1 MSLRLLPTIL
11 NEWRR
16 HNVERHEINVRLDE
30 SVATTQPAARSYTIH
45 VGDTI
50 LQDIGG
56 LLKTDCVQRAVIVSD
71 QSVNATHAKTVAE
84 ALQDASITI
93 DHLTIPSG
101 EASKSLAEAERLWN
115 EFARLK
121 IDRKTAIL
129 AVGGGVIGD
138 LTGFVAAT
146 FSRGLD
152 FWQVPTT
159 LVAQVDSAIGGKTGV
174 NLPAGKNLVGAFW
187 QPRGVV
193 ADISTLTTLPDREYV
208 SGLAEVVKYGMILD
222 TDFFHWLED
231 NALRVRDREK
241 RSVAHIVRR
250 SAELKTLVVERDE
263 REITG
268 LRACLN
274 YGHTFAHAF
283 ETATG
288 YGTLLHGEAVSLG
301 MMAAASLAC
310 SMNRI
315 DQLVVDRQQ
324 KLLETLGLPVSTTT
338 LNGIENDDLLGIMS
352 RDKKSIGGKLRF
364 ILPSTIGEVETVD
377 NVCHEFVISAINKLC
392 RDA

>member
-1 MSLRLLPTIL
+1 MIL

-71 QSVNATHAKTVAE
+71 QSVNATHGKTVAE

-129 AVGGGVIGD
+129 AIGGGVIGD

-222 TDFFHWLED
+222 SEFFHWLED

-250 SAELKTLVVERDE
+250 SAELKTIVVERDE

-338 LNGIENDDLLGIMS
+338 LNGIEDNDLLGIMS
-352 RDKKSIGGKLRF
+352 QDKKNIGGKLRF
-364 ILPSTIGEVETVD
+364 ILPSAIGEVETVD

>member
-1 MSLRLLPTIL
+1 
-11 NEWRR
+11 
-16 HNVERHEINVRLDE
+16 VERHEINVRLDE
-30 SVATTQPAARSYTIH
+30 TVATTQPATRSYTIH

-56 LLKTDCVQRAVIVSD
+56 LLKNNRVQRAVVVSD
-71 QSVNATHAKTVAE
+71 QAVNATHGKTVTE
-84 ALQDASITI
+84 ALRDAAITL

-101 EASKSLAEAERLWN
+101 EASKSLTQAERLWN

-152 FWQVPTT
+152 VWQIPTT

-174 NLPAGKNLVGAFW
+174 NLSAGKNLVGAFW

-193 ADISTLTTLPDREYV
+193 ADIRTLTTLPDREYI

-222 TDFFHWLED
+222 ADFFHWLEE
-231 NALRVRDREK
+231 NACRVRDREQ

-250 SAELKTLVVERDE
+250 SAELKTFVVERDE

-301 MMAAASLAC
+301 MMAAAKLAC
-310 SMNRI
+310 SLNRI
-315 DQLVVDRQQ
+315 DQVVVDRQR
-324 KLLETLGLPVSTTT
+324 KLLETLELPVSTQT
-338 LNGIENDDLLGIMS
+338 LSGIENENLLGIMS
-352 RDKKSIGGKLRF
+352 RDKKSIGGNLRF

-377 NVCHEFVISAINKLC
+377 NVRHEFVSSAINSLR
-392 RDA
+392 RDS

>member
-1 MSLRLLPTIL
+1 
-11 NEWRR
+11 
-16 HNVERHEINVRLDE
+16 VERHKINVRLDE

-84 ALQDASITI
+84 ALQDAAITI
-93 DHLTIPSG
+93 DQLTIPSG

-231 NALRVRDREK
+231 NALRVKDREK

-338 LNGIENDDLLGIMS
+338 LNGIEDNDLLGIMS
-352 RDKKSIGGKLRF
+352 QDKKNIGGKLRF
-364 ILPSTIGEVETVD
+364 ILPSAIGEVETVD

>member
-1 MSLRLLPTIL
+1 MIL

-16 HNVERHEINVRLDE
+16 HNVERHKINVRLDE

-101 EASKSLAEAERLWN
+101 EASKSLAEVERLWN

-231 NALRVRDREK
+231 NALRVKDREK

-338 LNGIENDDLLGIMS
+338 LNGIEDNDLLGIMS
-352 RDKKSIGGKLRF
+352 QDKKNIGGKLRF
-364 ILPSTIGEVETVD
+364 ILPSAIGEVETVD
-377 NVCHEFVISAINKLC
+377 NVCHEFIVSAINKLR

>member
-1 MSLRLLPTIL
+1 
-11 NEWRR
+11 
-16 HNVERHEINVRLDE
+16 VEPHEINVRLDE
-30 SVATTQPAARSYTIH
+30 RVATTQPATRSYIIH

-50 LQDIGG
+50 LQDIGV
-56 LLKTDCVQRAVIVSD
+56 LLANDSVQRAVVVSD
-71 QSVNATHAKTVAE
+71 QAVSATHGKTVTE
-84 ALQDASITI
+84 VLQDASITL
-93 DHLTIPSG
+93 DHLSIPSG
-101 EASKSLAEAERLWN
+101 EASKSLAESERLWN

-129 AVGGGVIGD
+129 AVGGGVVGD

-146 FSRGLD
+146 FSRGLR

-222 TDFFHWLED
+222 AEFFHWLED
-231 NALRVRDREK
+231 NALPVRDREK

-250 SAELKTLVVERDE
+250 SAELKTFVVERDE

-338 LNGIENDDLLGIMS
+338 LNGIKDDDLLGVMS
-352 RDKKSIGGKLRF
+352 RDKKNVGGKLRF

-377 NVCHEFVISAINKLC
+377 NVCHEFVVSAINRL
-392 RDA
+392 RRHA

>member
-1 MSLRLLPTIL
+1 MIL

-16 HNVERHEINVRLDE
+16 HNVERHKINVRLDE
-30 SVATTQPAARSYTIH
+30 SVATTQPAARSYTVH

>member
-1 MSLRLLPTIL
+1 MEP
-11 NEWRR
+11 
-16 HNVERHEINVRLDE
+16 HEINVRLDE
-30 SVATTQPAARSYTIH
+30 RVATTQPATRSYIIH

-50 LQDIGG
+50 LQDIGV
-56 LLKTDCVQRAVIVSD
+56 LLANDSVQRAVVVSD
-71 QSVNATHAKTVAE
+71 QAVSATHGKTVTE
-84 ALQDASITI
+84 VLQDASITL
-93 DHLTIPSG
+93 DHLSIPSG
-101 EASKSLAEAERLWN
+101 EASKSLAESERLWN

-129 AVGGGVIGD
+129 AVGGGVVGD

-146 FSRGLD
+146 FSRGLR

-222 TDFFHWLED
+222 AEFFHWLED
-231 NALRVRDREK
+231 NALPVRDREK

-250 SAELKTLVVERDE
+250 SAELKTFVVERDE

-310 SMNRI
+310 SMHRI

-324 KLLETLGLPVSTTT
+324 KLLEALGLPVSTTT
-338 LNGIENDDLLGIMS
+338 LNGIKDDDLLGVMS
-352 RDKKSIGGKLRF
+352 RDKKNVGGKLRF

-377 NVCHEFVISAINKLC
+377 NVCHEFVVSAINRL
-392 RDA
+392 RRHA

>member
-1 MSLRLLPTIL
+1 M
-11 NEWRR
+11 
-16 HNVERHEINVRLDE
+16 ERHEINVRLDE
-30 SVATTQPAARSYTIH
+30 SVATTQPTTRSYTIH

-50 LQDIGG
+50 LQYIGV
-56 LLKTDCVQRAVIVSD
+56 LLANDGVQRAVVVSD
-71 QSVNATHAKTVAE
+71 QAVSATHGKTVTGV
-84 ALQDASITI
+84 LQDASITL
-93 DHLTIPSG
+93 DHLSIPSG
-101 EASKSLAEAERLWN
+101 EASKSLTESERLWN

-129 AVGGGVIGD
+129 AVGGGVVGD

-146 FSRGLD
+146 FSRGLY
-152 FWQVPTT
+152 FWQIPTT

-222 TDFFHWLED
+222 AEFFHWLED
-231 NALRVRDREK
+231 NALGVKGREK

-250 SAELKTLVVERDE
+250 SAELKAFVVERDE

-310 SMNRI
+310 AMNRI

-338 LNGIENDDLLGIMS
+338 LNDIEDNDLLGIMS
-352 RDKKSIGGKLRF
+352 RDKKNIGGKLRF

-377 NVCHEFVISAINKLC
+377 NVCHDFVISAIDRLR
-392 RDA
+392 RDV

>member
-1 MSLRLLPTIL
+1 MIL

-16 HNVERHEINVRLDE
+16 HNVERHEINVQLDE

-50 LQDIGG
+50 LQDIGR

-71 QSVNATHAKTVAE
+71 QSVNATHGKTVAE
-84 ALQDASITI
+84 ALQDALITI
-93 DHLTIPSG
+93 DQLTIPSG

-121 IDRKTAIL
+121 IDRKTAIV

-208 SGLAEVVKYGMILD
+208 SGLAEVVKYGMIID

-231 NALRVRDREK
+231 NALRVKDREK

-301 MMAAASLAC
+301 MMAAARLAC
-310 SMNRI
+310 SLNRI

-338 LNGIENDDLLGIMS
+338 LNGIEDNDLLGIMS
-352 RDKKSIGGKLRF
+352 QDKKNIGGKLRF

-377 NVCHEFVISAINKLC
+377 KVCHELVISAINKLR
-392 RDA
+392 RDT

>member
-1 MSLRLLPTIL
+1 MIL

-16 HNVERHEINVRLDE
+16 HNVERHKINVRLDE

-84 ALQDASITI
+84 ALQDAAITI
-93 DHLTIPSG
+93 DQLTIPSG

-231 NALRVRDREK
+231 NALRVKDREK

-310 SMNRI
+310 SLNRI

-338 LNGIENDDLLGIMS
+338 LNGIEDNDLLGIMS
-352 RDKKSIGGKLRF
+352 QDKKNIGGKLRF
-364 ILPSTIGEVETVD
+364 IRPSAIGEVDTVD

>member
-1 MSLRLLPTIL
+1 M
-11 NEWRR
+11 
-16 HNVERHEINVRLDE
+16 ERHEINVRLDE
-30 SVATTQPAARSYTIH
+30 SVATTQPATRSYTIH

-50 LQDIGG
+50 LQDIGV
-56 LLKTDCVQRAVIVSD
+56 LLANDGVQRAVVVSD
-71 QSVNATHAKTVAE
+71 QAVSATHGKTVTGV
-84 ALQDASITI
+84 LQDASITL
-93 DHLTIPSG
+93 DHLSIPSG
-101 EASKSLAEAERLWN
+101 EASKSLTESERLWN

-129 AVGGGVIGD
+129 AVGGGVVGD

-146 FSRGLD
+146 FSRGLY
-152 FWQVPTT
+152 FWQIPTT

-222 TDFFHWLED
+222 AEFFHWLED
-231 NALRVRDREK
+231 NALGVKGREK

-250 SAELKTLVVERDE
+250 SAELKAFVVERDE

-310 SMNRI
+310 AMNRI

-338 LNGIENDDLLGIMS
+338 LNDIEDNDLLGIMS
-352 RDKKSIGGKLRF
+352 RDKKNIGGKLRF

-377 NVCHEFVISAINKLC
+377 NVCHDFVISAIDRLR
-392 RDA
+392 RDV

>member
-1 MSLRLLPTIL
+1 MIL

-16 HNVERHEINVRLDE
+16 HNVERHKINVRLDE

-84 ALQDASITI
+84 ALQDAAITI
-93 DHLTIPSG
+93 DQLTIPSG

-231 NALRVRDREK
+231 NALRVKDREK

-338 LNGIENDDLLGIMS
+338 LNGIEDNDLLGIMS
-352 RDKKSIGGKLRF
+352 QDKKNIGGKLRF
-364 ILPSTIGEVETVD
+364 ILPSAIGEVETVD
-377 NVCHEFVISAINKLC
+377 NVCHEFIVSAINKLR

>member
-1 MSLRLLPTIL
+1 MIL

-16 HNVERHEINVRLDE
+16 HNVERHKINVRLDE

-84 ALQDASITI
+84 ALQDAAITI

-315 DQLVVDRQQ
+315 DQPGLVRVVDW
-324 KLLETLGLPVSTTT
+324 KVLDWPLEDRRCPVLIYERPRGKRVIDSIDSPIQIASEEIITQNFIKPVTAALRDIDHQNLTL
-338 LNGIENDDLLGIMS
+338 
-352 RDKKSIGGKLRF
+352 
-364 ILPSTIGEVETVD
+364 
-377 NVCHEFVISAINKLC
+377 
-392 RDA
+392 

>member
-1 MSLRLLPTIL
+1 MIL

-16 HNVERHEINVRLDE
+16 HNVERHKINVRLDE

-231 NALRVRDREK
+231 NALRVKDREK

-338 LNGIENDDLLGIMS
+338 LNGIEDNDLLGIMS
-352 RDKKSIGGKLRF
+352 QDKKNIGGKLRF
-364 ILPSTIGEVETVD
+364 ILPSAIGEVETVD
-377 NVCHEFVISAINKLC
+377 NVCHEFVISAINKLR

>member
-1 MSLRLLPTIL
+1 MIL

-71 QSVNATHAKTVAE
+71 QSVNATHGKTVAE
-84 ALQDASITI
+84 ALQDAAITI
-93 DHLTIPSG
+93 DQLTIPSG

-222 TDFFHWLED
+222 SEFFHWLED

-250 SAELKTLVVERDE
+250 SAELKTIVVERDE

-338 LNGIENDDLLGIMS
+338 LNGIEDNDLLGIMS
-352 RDKKSIGGKLRF
+352 QDKKNIGGKLRF
-364 ILPSTIGEVETVD
+364 ILPSAIGEVETVD

>member
-1 MSLRLLPTIL
+1 MIL

-16 HNVERHEINVRLDE
+16 HNVERHKINVRLDE

-84 ALQDASITI
+84 ALQDAAITI

-222 TDFFHWLED
+222 TDFFHWLEE
-231 NALRVRDREK
+231 NALRVRDREQ

-301 MMAAASLAC
+301 MMAAARLAC
-310 SMNRI
+310 SLNRI

-324 KLLETLGLPVSTTT
+324 KLLKTLGLPVSTLA

-377 NVCHEFVISAINKLC
+377 NVCHEFIVSAINKLR

>member
-1 MSLRLLPTIL
+1 MEP
-11 NEWRR
+11 
-16 HNVERHEINVRLDE
+16 HEINVRLDE
-30 SVATTQPAARSYTIH
+30 RVATTQPATRSYIIH

-50 LQDIGG
+50 LQDIGV
-56 LLKTDCVQRAVIVSD
+56 LLANDSVQRAVVVSD
-71 QSVNATHAKTVAE
+71 QAVSATHGKTVTE
-84 ALQDASITI
+84 VLQAASITL
-93 DHLTIPSG
+93 DHLSIPSG
-101 EASKSLAEAERLWN
+101 EASKSLAESERLWN

-129 AVGGGVIGD
+129 AVGGGVVGD

-146 FSRGLD
+146 FSRGLR

-222 TDFFHWLED
+222 AEFFHWLED
-231 NALRVRDREK
+231 NALPVRDREK

-250 SAELKTLVVERDE
+250 SAELKTFVVERDE

-324 KLLETLGLPVSTTT
+324 KLLEALGLPVSTTT
-338 LNGIENDDLLGIMS
+338 LNGIKDDDLLGIMS
-352 RDKKSIGGKLRF
+352 RDKKNVGGKLRF

-377 NVCHEFVISAINKLC
+377 NVCHEFVVSAINRL
-392 RDA
+392 RRHA

>member
-1 MSLRLLPTIL
+1 MIL

-16 HNVERHEINVRLDE
+16 HNVERHKINVRLDE

-84 ALQDASITI
+84 ALQDAAITI
-93 DHLTIPSG
+93 DQLTIPSG

-231 NALRVRDREK
+231 NALRVKDREK

-364 ILPSTIGEVETVD
+364 ILPSAIGEVETVD

>member
-1 MSLRLLPTIL
+1 MIL

-16 HNVERHEINVRLDE
+16 HNVERHKINVRLDE

-231 NALRVRDREK
+231 NALRVKDREK

-338 LNGIENDDLLGIMS
+338 LNGIEDNDLLGIMS
-352 RDKKSIGGKLRF
+352 QRQKKHWGQ
-364 ILPSTIGEVETVD
+364 T
-377 NVCHEFVISAINKLC
+377 AIYSPKCN
-392 RDA
+392 R

>member
-1 MSLRLLPTIL
+1 MIL

-16 HNVERHEINVRLDE
+16 HNVERHKINVRLDE

-84 ALQDASITI
+84 ALQDAAITI
-93 DHLTIPSG
+93 DQLTIPSG

-231 NALRVRDREK
+231 NALRVKDREK

>member
-1 MSLRLLPTIL
+1 MIL

-16 HNVERHEINVRLDE
+16 HNVERHKINVRLDE

-159 LVAQVDSAIGGKTGV
+159 LVAQVDSAIGGKTGG

-231 NALRVRDREK
+231 NALRVKDREK

-364 ILPSTIGEVETVD
+364 ILPSAIGEVETVD

>member
-1 MSLRLLPTIL
+1 MIL

-16 HNVERHEINVRLDE
+16 HNVERHKINVRLDE

-231 NALRVRDREK
+231 NALRVKDREK

-377 NVCHEFVISAINKLC
+377 NVCHEFIVSAINKLR

>member
-1 MSLRLLPTIL
+1 M
-11 NEWRR
+11 
-16 HNVERHEINVRLDE
+16 ERHEINVRLDE

-71 QSVNATHAKTVAE
+71 QSVNATHGKTVAE

-324 KLLETLGLPVSTTT
+324 KLLETLGLPVSTTI
-338 LNGIENDDLLGIMS
+338 LNGIEDNDLLGIMS
-352 RDKKSIGGKLRF
+352 QDKKNIGGKLRF
-364 ILPSTIGEVETVD
+364 ILPSAIGEVETVD